1 MMAPPADPRLAYLA
15 DLGATHGFSLEELEQ
30 NRAGRVHPAQAAR
43 RKRSGIGCGSVLL
56 LFGLLFATGGVGGAL
71 FLYDDYSKPVS
82 DTDMN
87 GLYALGGAGAVLG
100 GALLLAAIVMFVRR
114 GGSGA
119 KGQVR
124 VAEGPLQ
131 KVHIDG
137 RGGMPSQ
144 WRYQLGGA
152 SFTVSQKAWNLI
164 THGAWYRAY
173 HLDGDLLSIEPR

>member
-1 MMAPPADPRLAYLA
+1 MTAPPGDPRLAYLS
-15 DLGATHGFSLEELEQ
+15 DLGMTHGFSLDELEQ

-43 RKRSGIGCGSVLL
+43 RKRSGIGCGVVLL
-56 LFGLLFATGGVGGAL
+56 LLGLLFAAGGIGGAL
-71 FLYDDYSKPVS
+71 FLYEDYSKAVS

-100 GALLLAAIVMFVRR
+100 AALLLSAIVMFVRR
-114 GGSGA
+114 GSSV
-119 KGQVR
+119 KGRVL

-152 SFTVSQKAWNLI
+152 SFGVSQKAWDLT